1 MISFQNKE
9 NDIIGLRITS
19 DTQCEFSVEKDREL
33 EFFATIES
41 LCVLS
46 IVEDFS
52 VEDMVDL
59 GNVWLFDNYAEVLWD
74 NGINIKLNR

>member
-1 MISFQNKE
+1 MISFQSKE

-19 DTQCEFSVEKDREL
+19 DTQCEFSAEKDREL

-52 VEDMVDL
+52 VEDIV
-59 GNVWLFDNYAEVLWD
+59 GISNVWLFDNYAEVLWD
-74 NGINIKLNR
+74 NGIKMDYKI